1 MDENRVTDGYLF
13 LSEADAVL
21 AAQEKKKIAYLEK
34 HMDYHS
40 AESVLRV
47 YKKAVLERVFRTPV
61 GIAYLRKLQ
70 QALLKC
76 GEFEETE
83 IPPIALYNTYE
94 VRMRDSYVSVKP
106 RIQPAKKK
114 RVPWQVLSVIL
125 NVVLS
130 LAVVS
135 MFAITLK
142 SDNPNILNY
151 EKQLVNQYAAWE
163 QELTQ
168 REQVIREKER
178 ALSIGSENE
187 P

>member
-1 MDENRVTDGYLF
+1 MDENRITEGYLF
-13 LSEADAVL
+13 MNEADAAL

-61 GIAYLRKLQ
+61 GLEYLRRLQ
-70 QALLKC
+70 KALIKC

-83 IPPIALYNTYE
+83 IPPIALYGTYE
-94 VRMRDSYVSVKP
+94 VRMRDSYAPVRP
-106 RIQPAKKK
+106 RVQPAKKK
-114 RVPWQVLSVIL
+114 GTPWPVLSVIL
-125 NVVLS
+125 NVILS

-142 SDNPNILNY
+142 SENPNILNY
-151 EKQLVNQYAAWE
+151 EKQIMNKYAAWE
-163 QELTQ
+163 QELTE
-168 REQVIREKER
+168 REQTVREKER
-178 ALSIGSENE
+178 ELQIETE
-187 P
+187 Y